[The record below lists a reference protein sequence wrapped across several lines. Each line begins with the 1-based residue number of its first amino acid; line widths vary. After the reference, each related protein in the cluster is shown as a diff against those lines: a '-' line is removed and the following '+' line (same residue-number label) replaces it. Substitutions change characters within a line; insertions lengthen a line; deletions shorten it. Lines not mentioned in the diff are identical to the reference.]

1 MQRIAAGRGD
11 LLKKLDQI
19 QSDLRAIEL
28 SRRQRSA
35 PFEAA
40 KKRYFDYL
48 YTRDFDAWVVL
59 DPVITVHPDEV
70 SFECFSQ
77 DESTYGRLAAGY
89 GVFKQVGEHA
99 CGTTNIDYS
108 SALYTEFQ
116 KIRSYKSTRLE
127 VDPGGLDVKTEGEA
141 DYRQVKIDLPDS
153 WVRGFLQVSSA
164 MTLPAVSVSLHP
176 MDVHSICH
184 VLRRHREKMGP
195 RSMRYHLTPGQPV
208 RLVFEPWGIE
218 VVCRRSIFEGTQKH
232 EIRTWGRRRLLVL
245 ERLLPVAQ
253 RFVVHLLGTGLPSF
267 YVADLGEMSFTLGLS
282 GWTSNDWSRAGHFD
296 LLAPRFE
303 VDQFTAE
310 RVFTALKKRW
320 LATADELSAELS
332 LPRPAVLGA
341 LGAYVQAGR
350 AVFDLHRGVY
360 RARELSRDPLP
371 VEKLRF
377 RDEREAEAARLVPGV
392 RERQATL
399 TPEGALRLTGT
410 VLSRSGQKCKP
421 SLLIDGDL
429 RIVEASCSCSHY
441 QNFKLTRGPCEHMLA
456 LRLSHHAS

>member
-1 MQRIAAGRGD
+1 MEFTYAYPAASSVESRGDQTRMSFAPDVSRPLTYFSGELGQGVAFREAISALHDVVISDLRYTPRDKSDYKTWAAADEEAEVQRIAAQRD
-11 LLKKLDQI
+11 E
-19 QSDLRAIEL
+19 LRLRVDRLQGAIREIE
-28 SRRQRSA
+28 QRSRLRNA
-35 PFEAA
+35 PFDQA
-40 KKRYFDYL
+40 KQRYFNYL

-127 VDPGGLDVKTEGEA
+127 VDPGGLDVKTENEA

-176 MDVHSICH
+176 MDVHSICQ
-184 VLRRHREKMGP
+184 VLRRHREKSGP
-195 RSMRYHLTPGQPV
+195 RSLRYHLTPGQPV

-218 VVCRRSIFEGTQKH
+218 VICRRSIFEGSQPH
-232 EIRTWGRRRLLVL
+232 VIRTWGRRRLLVL

-310 RVFTALKKRW
+310 RVFSALKKRW

-350 AVFDLHRGVY
+350 AVFD
-360 RARELSRDPLP
+360 
-371 VEKLRF
+371 
-377 RDEREAEAARLVPGV
+377 
-392 RERQATL
+392 
-399 TPEGALRLTGT
+399 
-410 VLSRSGQKCKP
+410 
-421 SLLIDGDL
+421 
-429 RIVEASCSCSHY
+429 
-441 QNFKLTRGPCEHMLA
+441 
-456 LRLSHHAS
+456 